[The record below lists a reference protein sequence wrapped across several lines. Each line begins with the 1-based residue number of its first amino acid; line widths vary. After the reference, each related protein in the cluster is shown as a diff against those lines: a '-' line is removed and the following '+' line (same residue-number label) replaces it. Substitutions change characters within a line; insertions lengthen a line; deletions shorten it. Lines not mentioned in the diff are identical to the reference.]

1 MPASLP
7 IRRGWQDDLVST
19 SRAPV
24 RGGGSYQRSASGL
37 LGAMVATVLAVVA
50 FVAFRGLTRD
60 NEPTAVPTVD
70 WHISYQAARA
80 DNKLQ
85 VLAPS
90 GSLPSGWKATSVS
103 YLPGAEPAWH
113 LGLLTSKG
121 KYVGIDESTD
131 DLDGLAHRYVDPDAS
146 RGKDVDLDG
155 QRWQVFTDAGGDYAL
170 GRSVPRSGGQ
180 TPESQLVGGSAPD
193 ATIRAFVATLPPPP
207 VPR

>member
-1 MPASLP
+1 M
-7 IRRGWQDDLVST
+7 ST
-19 SRAPV
+19 PRAPA

-60 NEPTAVPTVD
+60 NEPTAVPAVD

-85 VLAPS
+85 VLAPP

-113 LGLLTSKG
+113 LGMLTAKG

-131 DLDGLAHRYVDPDAS
+131 HLDGLVQRYVDQDAS
-146 RGKDVDLDG
+146 RGKDVVVDG
-155 QRWQVFTDAGGDYAL
+155 ERWQVFTDARGDYAL
-170 GRSVPRSGGQ
+170 GRSIPGSGGQ
-180 TPESQLVGGSAPD
+180 TIESQLVGGSAPP
-193 ATIRAFVATLPPPP
+193 ATVREFAATLPPPP
-207 VPR
+207 VPRG

>member
-19 SRAPV
+19 PRAQA

-121 KYVGIDESTD
+121 KYVGIDESRD
-131 DLDGLAHRYVDPDAS
+131 NLADVVRDKVNGTVS
-146 RGKDVDLDG
+146 RGDVVTVDG
-155 QRWQVFTDAGGDYAL
+155 STWRVYTGSGGDYAL
-170 GRSVPRSGGQ
+170 GRTVQHSGR
-180 TPESQLVGGSAPD
+180 TESQLVGGSAPP
-193 ATIRAFVATLPPPP
+193 ATIREFAATLPPPP
-207 VPR
+207 VPRG

>member
-19 SRAPV
+19 PRAQV
-24 RGGGSYQRSASGL
+24 RGGSYQRSASGL
-37 LGAMVATVLAVVA
+37 LGAMVATVLAVIA

-146 RGKDVDLDG
+146 RGKDVELDG

-170 GRSVPRSGGQ
+170 GRSVPRSGDQ

-193 ATIRAFVATLPPPP
+193 AEIRAFVATLPPPP
-207 VPR
+207 VPRG